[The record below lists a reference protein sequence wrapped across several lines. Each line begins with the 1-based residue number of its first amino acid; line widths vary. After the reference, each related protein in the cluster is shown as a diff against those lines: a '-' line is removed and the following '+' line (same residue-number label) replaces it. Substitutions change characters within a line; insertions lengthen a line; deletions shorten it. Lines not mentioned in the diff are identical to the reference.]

1 MGAAMDTFPQITID
15 RGAEISLTEQLL
27 RGLRSAIAAGHMRP
41 GEPVPASRAFAER
54 LGVSRSVVV
63 GAYEQLVG
71 EAFLESRQGAGT
83 RVSATLPSW
92 VVDTALPASLP
103 PRAPERASVPST
115 RPIDLTAGR
124 PFAPLEAPRAWVRAL
139 SRAARVPWSSDSVD
153 PLGDPRL
160 REAFATHAR
169 VSRGLACAAD
179 DVVVTSGTSEALLL
193 VGLALREARGGAS
206 PRIAVEDPGYPEG
219 AAALSRA
226 GAELFPLPVGVDG
239 TSVRDLA
246 ELHRRVRLD
255 AVMLTP
261 SHQYPLG
268 GRIPA
273 DERLALI
280 DWAHRHDVTIIED
293 DYDSE
298 FRHAGAALPAMAS
311 LDPHGITVY
320 IATLNKVLSPSL
332 RCGMIVLPRASGA
345 LREAIAGTRI
355 VAGASVSAHTQIA
368 LADYL
373 SNGDFKRTVARN
385 KREYRHRRDLVL
397 RVLGAGGIPVA
408 GAEGGLHVVVPLPR
422 ELDAGALVR
431 ELAERGVRLES
442 LGGFSSGNPGA
453 NGLVIGYGAESIP
466 RLTAGLEAVRAV
478 CAARLDPVPQQS

>member
-1 MGAAMDTFPQITID
+1 MDSFPQITITRD
-15 RGAEISLTEQLL
+15 AEISLTEQLL
-27 RGLRSAIAAGHMRP
+27 RGLRSAITAGHMRP
-41 GEPVPASRAFAER
+41 GEPVPATRAFAEA

-71 EAFLESRQGAGT
+71 EAFLESRQGSGT

-92 VVDTALPASLP
+92 AVD
-103 PRAPERASVPST
+103 ASVPAGLAVRERDQVSAPSA
-115 RPIDLTAGR
+115 RLIDLTAGR

-160 REAFATHAR
+160 RDAFAVHAR
-169 VSRGLACAAD
+169 VSRGLDCTAE

-193 VGLALREARGGAS
+193 VGLALREARGGAA
-206 PRIAVEDPGYPEG
+206 PRVAVEDPGYPEG
-219 AAALSRA
+219 AAALRRA
-226 GAELFPLPVGVDG
+226 GAELFPLAVGVDG
-239 TSVRDLA
+239 TSVHDLA

-280 DWAHRHDVTIIED
+280 DWAHQHDVTIIED

-311 LDPHGITVY
+311 LDPHGNTVY

-332 RCGMIVLPRASGA
+332 RCGMIGLPGASGP
-345 LREAIAGTRI
+345 LREALVGTRDI
-355 VAGASVSAHTQIA
+355 AGASVSAHTQIA
-368 LADYL
+368 LADFL

-397 RVLGAGGIPVA
+397 RVLGEGGIPVA
-408 GAEGGLHVVVPLPR
+408 GAEGGLHVVVPLP
-422 ELDAGALVR
+422 LFVDAGRLVN
-431 ELAERGVRLES
+431 ELAAEGVRLEN
-442 LGGFSSGNPGA
+442 LGGFSSDARGV
-453 NGLVIGYGAESIP
+453 NGLIIGYGAETVP
-466 RLTAGLEAVRAV
+466 RLTAGLERVRAA
-478 CAARLDPVPQQS
+478 CAAVLDLGSRSS